1 MTQTNF
7 GSFTQDA
14 FSQMLLEQEQFTTTA
29 QVGGTIAANVMTG
42 GQETFI
48 LCTGNGANGLTTR
61 TAAQMYADLTAQ
73 LGIAPPAG
81 YSYFLRIA
89 QQGNNTITL
98 TGGTGVTING
108 TPASTILTATFR
120 DFVVTINSPTT
131 MTMQSVGAGDVS

>member
-73 LGIAPPAG
+73 LGIAPPGRILVFPPHCAAG
-81 YSYFLRIA
+81 QQHDYSHRRHRSDHQRHPSLDNPDCYL
-89 QQGNNTITL
+89 
-98 TGGTGVTING
+98 
-108 TPASTILTATFR
+108 P
-120 DFVVTINSPTT
+120 
-131 MTMQSVGAGDVS
+131 